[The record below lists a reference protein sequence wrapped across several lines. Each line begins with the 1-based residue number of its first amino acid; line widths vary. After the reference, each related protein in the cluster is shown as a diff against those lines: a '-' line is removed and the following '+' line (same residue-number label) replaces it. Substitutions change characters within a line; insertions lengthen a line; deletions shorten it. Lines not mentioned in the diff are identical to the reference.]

1 MHVCGEGFPDSSVV
15 KESACR
21 AGDPGSIPGSQRST
35 GEGVGDPL
43 QYPAGESHDCV
54 VRAVAESGTTEQL
67 SLSHVYEFFHLSN

>member
-15 KESACR
+15 KESACH

-35 GEGVGDPL
+35 GEGVGYPL

-54 VRAVAESGTTEQL
+54 VRAVAESDTTEQL
-67 SLSHVYEFFHLSN
+67 SLSLVCEFFHLSN